1 MSRVSS
7 AADGAP
13 SSPPSWLPSHVQVTV
28 VQARALRAKGGP
40 SGDAFVA
47 LQLGGQKYRTPVAPQ
62 RSGPRWADECA
73 LQLPP
78 TPGPDDADDDPA
90 LLLQITV
97 WQRALVGTDRFLG
110 RAAVPLRQLLQR
122 GGSHPDQWYK
132 LHSKPGKK
140 EKERGEIQLSIQF
153 TRHSLTASMFDLSIK
168 DKPRSPFGKLKD
180 KLKGRQKYDMESASA
195 IVPSSSGALDE
206 EFGLAGKKAK
216 AKGSFFFKNKLRK
229 SSLTQSNTSLGSDS
243 TLSSAGS
250 LVGIGPSEAGMVP
263 SPSRHSSF
271 STDRSVR
278 DFLPSP
284 KLTHKRAFSDEA
296 SQSTQSLKPQNDPIS
311 RSSLCI
317 NGSHI
322 YCEEPTPKP
331 SFLSAAPAPPAAAVA
346 ASKPHEEAFGSEPP
360 AAPEPDLPPWSS
372 SILPKAPPKDPPRF
386 IPSPPILAAQ
396 EEDKLSVKTIALNKH
411 RVRARR
417 EEEEA
422 AAAAAALHAESKPI
436 QIATPMVFSGDV
448 RRVRPQPEEEAEE
461 EKRFSKTG
469 FFRRGSSKEGGGKS
483 GEPSPRVV
491 VAAGE
496 ERGRSRNS
504 SWFSLQDAKEMP
516 PKPSSPDHPCLSA
529 DQDPPPFA
537 TAGDLLPEAQSAST
551 PEAPPP
557 SPPASA
563 RAPPEWDDSFD
574 AFATSRLRPDAP
586 REPPPAGKG
595 LEGGSHPDAPLAETP
610 EPQAGGQEDAGPGSP
625 DPLSCT
631 PEQALGGVRRESLGG
646 QALGQPSESSS
657 WGEPCEEGPASGSD
671 ATAEQAPEDSGSP
684 WPTADEVFLEESPP
698 PLPQSATAESPLRG
712 SGRAPEA
719 ETGEASTADSPRWD
733 AVGREEAVLCL
744 APDEAPDASLNIE
757 EAREMP
763 GWGAQEQAEGPPR
776 KPPRRFVPLGLE
788 EAWGVQERRKD
799 EAAAPE
805 ELEVPAE
812 GAPSMGEGKP
822 PPVAAAATSSLAPLV
837 IMGAAGVRATGSLG
851 LAGVGAEPAA
861 DNELRGRVLPSGE
874 TPGAEQFET
883 CPTDLSLGASG
894 LSDSSVWQAGAP
906 WPQGLSELGSLQ
918 TAKEIPARKE
928 TPQDSR
934 PSPSVLFWTAVEEE
948 QPPSQDSWP
957 EGRRPGLGG
966 PEEDLPPGER
976 GALSF
981 PEGDP
986 APSPLSQSLPATS
999 PPFPAVLAGG
1009 QLRQARAGSSLSES
1023 ELSSSWSD
1031 DRVVDFKKADFWQAG
1046 REEPQGS
1053 WTDTALAP
1061 GNPFAPWAGTPPPP
1075 SPQNNP
1081 FVERPADPASSE
1093 AALLPVSWVEGLGG
1107 PEAAPRGFFLA
1118 HPSEDQPA
1126 APVTFST
1133 PSLEGAAHP
1142 SDFLFPS
1149 PVLHPDLGRG
1159 SAVAAPSLALPRPR
1173 AASVASSVSP
1183 VGATQAEEAPPLQWT
1198 ASPHPVKPIS
1208 SSPGPK
1214 APQEEKEKQ
1223 RPAGSLTPV
1232 RSGGQEREPG
1242 SAVSVTAGG
1251 APTSQLEKAE
1261 PKRDSS
1267 ALDPS
1272 AKYYHLTHDELIQLL
1287 LKREAELSQ
1296 TQDQVRE
1303 LENYIDLLLVRIME
1317 QSPRLL
1323 QIPLEGEPKAA
1334 K

>member
-7 AADGAP
+7 SVPGGAA
-13 SSPPSWLPSHVQVTV
+13 SPPSWLPSHVQVTV
-28 VQARALRAKGGP
+28 LQARALRAKGGP
-40 SGDAFVA
+40 AAGDAFVA

-62 RSGPRWADECA
+62 RSGPRWADECL

-78 TPGPDDADDDPA
+78 TPGPDDHADDPA

-132 LHSKPGKK
+132 LQSKPGKK

-180 KLKGRQKYDMESASA
+180 KLHGRQKYDLESASA

-206 EFGLAGKKAK
+206 DFGLAGKKAK
-216 AKGSFFFKNKLRK
+216 AKGGFFFKNKLRK

-296 SQSTQSLKPQNDPIS
+296 SQSIQSLKPQNDPLS

-331 SFLSAAPAPPAAAVA
+331 SSLSAAPVPQGIA
-346 ASKPHEEAFGSEPP
+346 ASKPHEEACGSEPP

-372 SILPKAPPKDPPRF
+372 GIFPKGPPKDPPRF

-422 AAAAAALHAESKPI
+422 AAAAAAAALHAESKPI

-448 RRVRPQPEEEAEE
+448 RRVRPQQEEDEAEE
-461 EKRFSKTG
+461 EEKRLSKTG

-504 SWFSLQDAKEMP
+504 SSSWFSLQDAKEVP
-516 PKPSSPDHPCLSA
+516 PKPSSPDHPCLSE

-537 TAGDLLPEAQSAST
+537 TAGDLPPEAQSART

-574 AFATSRLRPDAP
+574 AFATSRLRPEAL
-586 REPPPAGKG
+586 REPLPAGEG
-595 LEGGSHPDAPLAETP
+595 LEGVSHPEARLAGRQG
-610 EPQAGGQEDAGPGSP
+610 EPGPGSP
-625 DPLSCT
+625 HLLSCP
-631 PEQALGGVRRESLGG
+631 PEQALGGARRESLGG
-646 QALGQPSESSS
+646 QALGQPSES
-657 WGEPCEEGPASGSD
+657 EEGPTSGND
-671 ATAEQAPEDSGSP
+671 APAEQAPEDSGSP
-684 WPTADEVFLEESPP
+684 CPTSDDVFLEERPP
-698 PLPQSATAESPLRG
+698 PPQSATTGSPLCG
-712 SGRAPEA
+712 SGRAPQA
-719 ETGEASTADSPRWD
+719 ESGEASAADTPRWD
-733 AVGREEAVLCL
+733 AVGREEAALCL

-763 GWGAQEQAEGPPR
+763 GWVAQGQAEGPPR
-776 KPPRRFVPLGLE
+776 KPPRRFVPLSLE
-788 EAWGVQERRKD
+788 EEAGQPAWGIQERRQD
-799 EAAAPE
+799 GAAAPE
-805 ELEVPAE
+805 KLEVPAE
-812 GAPSMGEGKP
+812 GGPPMDEGRP
-822 PPVAAAATSSLAPLV
+822 LPVAASSSSLAPLV
-837 IMGAAGVRATGSLG
+837 IMGAGGVCATGGLG
-851 LAGVGAEPAA
+851 LAGDGAEPAE
-861 DNELRGRVLPSGE
+861 DNELRGRGLPSAG

-918 TAKEIPARKE
+918 TAKELPARKE
-928 TPQDSR
+928 AGDGTPQDPR

-957 EGRRPGLGG
+957 EGRGRGLGG

-986 APSPLSQSLPATS
+986 ARSPLSQSLPATS
-999 PPFPAVLAGG
+999 PPFPTVLAGG

-1046 REEPQGS
+1046 REEPRGS

-1061 GNPFAPWAGTPPPP
+1061 GNPFAPWAGPPQPP

-1081 FVERPADPASSE
+1081 FVERPSDPASLE
-1093 AALLPVSWVEGLGG
+1093 PAVLPISWVKGLGG

-1126 APVTFST
+1126 AAPLTFST

-1149 PVLHPDLGRG
+1149 PVLHPDLAKG
-1159 SAVAAPSLALPRPR
+1159 SAVAAPTLALPRPR
-1173 AASVASSVSP
+1173 SASVASSFSP
-1183 VGATQAEEAPPLQWT
+1183 VEAPQPEEAPPLPWT

-1208 SSPGPK
+1208 SSPGPNT
-1214 APQEEKEKQ
+1214 PREEKEEEQ

-1232 RSGGQEREPG
+1232 RSGGQEREP
-1242 SAVSVTAGG
+1242 AGG
-1251 APTSQLEKAE
+1251 APTSQMEKPE

-1267 ALDPS
+1267 TLDPS

-1296 TQDQVRE
+1296 KQDQVRE

-1323 QIPLEGEPKAA
+1323 QIPLGGEPKAA